1 MVKKELLKYSTLLH
15 RIEPPKHQSVEEG
28 TLGPLFW
35 VDSTLKGRSISDCKK
50 KSRET
55 LWLTN
60 STQTHAFASS
70 VDFAGVALPLLAGF
84 LFWCKTV
91 FRGSK
96 HQMTSDD
103 YAKSI
108 KSQASSAAFP
118 VAEPSWMLKGEG
130 LCNCCWKQSTWDRN
144 RPANPIGPASS
155 HHHHHHHQ
163 QRLLV
168 PVAWQ
173 EAGKNTYFIC
183 M

>member
-1 MVKKELLKYSTLLH
+1 MSWWRKNFWNIIHSFIASNHRNISQLRRAPLDHFSESIQPWRAEGFLIAKKNL
-15 RIEPPKHQSVEEG
+15 
-28 TLGPLFW
+28 
-35 VDSTLKGRSISDCKK
+35 
-50 KSRET
+50 ET

-60 STQTHAFASS
+60 STETNAFASS

-130 LCNCCWKQSTWDRN
+130 LCNCCWKQSTWYGKTCHKSCVMPPLKN
-144 RPANPIGPASS
+144 
-155 HHHHHHHQ
+155 
-163 QRLLV
+163 
-168 PVAWQ
+168 
-173 EAGKNTYFIC
+173 KNTQQLHMVPQFLC
-183 M
+183 HADLKP